1 MAFPR
6 VSDFK
11 NTLRDGGAR
20 PSLFQMVLKFP
31 GLARFA
37 ADAERVFR
45 FHCRVA
51 EIPPSTLNPLVVKY
65 AGREVKYA
73 AQRTYPNLSVTVL
86 NDERFTVRRSLE
98 DWIDTINT
106 ADGNVSLYPRG
117 ETSSLAGSGYGGIGT
132 VRQYSQ
138 VGESAR
144 GYTFID
150 LFPVNVGPIALD
162 WNNDAAIEEYTVEF
176 AYQYWSPES
185 SSQEAGQL
193 SNFFEAAAAAA
204 RAVEAVTG

>member
-20 PSLFQMVLKFP
+20 PSLFQMVIKFP

-37 ADAERVFR
+37 AEAERVFR

-51 EIPPSTLNPLVVKY
+51 EIPPAQLNPIVVKY

-73 AQRTYPNLSVTVL
+73 GQRVYPNLTVTVL
-86 NDERFTVRRSLE
+86 NDERFTVRRALE
-98 DWIDTINT
+98 DWVDTINT
-106 ADGNVSLYPRG
+106 SDGNVSLYPRDA
-117 ETSSLAGSGYGGIGT
+117 TSSLSGIGYGGVASI
-132 VRQYSQ
+132 RQYSQ
-138 VGESAR
+138 VGASAR
-144 GYTFID
+144 GYSFID

-162 WNNDAAIEEYTVEF
+162 WNNDAQIEEYSVEF
-176 AYQYWSPES
+176 AYQNWEPES
-185 SSQEAGQL
+185 DSQQAGQL
-193 SNFFEAAAAAA
+193 SSFFEAAAAAA
-204 RAVEAVTG
+204 RAVEA